1 MEKNEYRTVSI
12 DGVEFKLGPDEQI
25 ESLEEFDGC
34 KGSPNKEKED

>member
-1 MEKNEYRTVSI
+1 MEKKEYKTVSI